1 MDRHSLLPFFF
12 DINFDEPV
20 AFSCQNDSAE
30 PQLYYHGRVVH
41 ALSSP
46 CPAYLNHSQTDQ
58 NNAHRP
64 LNEFRVA
71 SLAAQAFPGGVDESD
86 LNVMPQSIIDEEVP
100 LTIPGSYPGNQSCWN
115 ELEIRETAPA
125 NHPDHRLTPLPPAL
139 ANTQDSRPV
148 AVINPL
154 NLQQPVTDNRAN
166 SAEIVDDQSL
176 LPGQK
181 QARKSK
187 HQRMPQK
194 NPDDAECEKMCR
206 DTRLERQKQY
216 RMQLSKDPAYRERE
230 RQRHK
235 QYRMRLSNDPAYR
248 ERVSQ
253 RNRERRKNRDFKER
267 EKIRQRT
274 AKYQESQR
282 RYRKMPAVIA
292 KQKALR
298 EERLKDP
305 VRRER
310 IRELH
315 RKRQNERYRNDPV
328 YAQGRRILCS
338 TYKRMK
344 RKFGKEEAS
353 KMASMARE
361 IYLQSVKTPEDSGHL
376 PQNANKNSDLL
387 PAQTE

>member
-12 DINFDEPV
+12 DINFDEPL

-30 PQLYYHGRVVH
+30 PQLYYHGRAVH
-41 ALSSP
+41 APSSP
-46 CPAYLNHSQTDQ
+46 YPAYFNQSETDQ

-64 LNEFRVA
+64 LNEFPVA
-71 SLAAQAFPGGVDESD
+71 SLARAFPGSVDESD
-86 LNVMPQSIIDEEVP
+86 LNVMPQPIIDGKAT

-115 ELEIRETAPA
+115 DLEIRETAPA
-125 NHPDHRLTPLPPAL
+125 NHPDHHLTPLPAAL

-148 AVINPL
+148 AFISQL
-154 NLQQPVTDNRAN
+154 NLQQPASDNRAN

-176 LPGQK
+176 LTGQK
-181 QARKSK
+181 QVQKSE

-194 NPDDAECEKMCR
+194 NPDDAECEKICH

-253 RNRERRKNRDFKER
+253 RNKERRKNPDFKER
-267 EKIRQRT
+267 EKIRQRS

-282 RYRKMPAVIA
+282 RYRKKPAVTA
-292 KQKALR
+292 KQKVLR
-298 EERLKDP
+298 KERLKDP

-328 YAQGRRILCS
+328 YAQGRRILCN

-353 KMASMARE
+353 KIASMARDT
-361 IYLQSVKTPEDSGHL
+361 YLQSVKTPEDSGHL